1 MINGVLKMVKIVV
14 VTIIILCSMFI
25 TKQDEKVNSLQEQVK
40 EKDIELVRQR
50 EMVKQLNNEIIVYQD
65 LEQLKEELGKYQK
78 GLKN

>member
-14 VTIIILCSMFI
+14 VTIILLCSMFI
-25 TKQDEKVNSLQEQVK
+25 SKQDEKVNSLQEQVK
-40 EKDIELVRQR
+40 EKDMELVRQR

>member
-14 VTIIILCSMFI
+14 VTIILLCSMFI

-50 EMVKQLNNEIIVYQD
+50 ELVKQLNNEIIVYQD
-65 LEQLKEELGKYQK
+65 LKELKEELGKYQK

>member
-1 MINGVLKMVKIVV
+1 MVKIVV

-50 EMVKQLNNEIIVYQD
+50 ELVKQLNNEIIVYQD
-65 LEQLKEELGKYQK
+65 LEKLKEELGKYQK

>member
-1 MINGVLKMVKIVV
+1 MAKIVD

-40 EKDIELVRQR
+40 EKDMELVRQR
-50 EMVKQLNNEIIVYQD
+50 ELVKQLNNEIIVYRD

>member
-1 MINGVLKMVKIVV
+1 MINGVLKMDKIVV

-25 TKQDEKVNSLQEQVK
+25 FKQDERVNSLQNQVK
-40 EKDIELVRQR
+40 EKDMELVRQR
-50 EMVKQLNNEIIVYQD
+50 ELVKQLNNELVVYRD

>member
-1 MINGVLKMVKIVV
+1 MVKIVV

-50 EMVKQLNNEIIVYQD
+50 ELVKQLNNEIIVYQD

>member
-1 MINGVLKMVKIVV
+1 MDKIVV

-25 TKQDEKVNSLQEQVK
+25 FKQDEKVNSLQNELK
-40 EKDIELVRQR
+40 EKDIEIVRQQ
-50 EMVKQLNNEIIVYQD
+50 ELVKQLDNELVVYRD

>member
-1 MINGVLKMVKIVV
+1 MVKIVV

-25 TKQDEKVNSLQEQVK
+25 IKQDEKVNSLQEQVK
-40 EKDIELVRQR
+40 EKDMELVRQR
-50 EMVKQLNNEIIVYQD
+50 ELVKQLNNEIIVYQD

>member
-1 MINGVLKMVKIVV
+1 MVKIVV
-14 VTIIILCSMFI
+14 VTIILLCSVFI

-40 EKDIELVRQR
+40 EKDMELVRQR

>member
-14 VTIIILCSMFI
+14 VTIILLCSMFI
-25 TKQDEKVNSLQEQVK
+25 TKQDEKINSLQEQVK

-65 LEQLKEELGKYQK
+65 LEQLKEELEKYQK

>member
-1 MINGVLKMVKIVV
+1 MINGVLKMDKIVV

-25 TKQDEKVNSLQEQVK
+25 SKQDEKVNSLQEQVK
-40 EKDIELVRQR
+40 EKDMELVRQR
-50 EMVKQLNNEIIVYQD
+50 EMVKQLNNEIIVYKD

>member
-1 MINGVLKMVKIVV
+1 MINGALKMVKIVV

-25 TKQDEKVNSLQEQVK
+25 FKQDERVNSLQEQVK

-50 EMVKQLNNEIIVYQD
+50 ELVKQLNNEIIVYQD

>member
-14 VTIIILCSMFI
+14 VTIILLCSMFI

-50 EMVKQLNNEIIVYQD
+50 ELVKQLNNEIIVYRD

>member
-1 MINGVLKMVKIVV
+1 MVKIVV

-25 TKQDEKVNSLQEQVK
+25 TKQDEKINSLQEQVK

>member
-1 MINGVLKMVKIVV
+1 MINGVLKMAKIVV
-14 VTIIILCSMFI
+14 ITIIILCSMFI

-40 EKDIELVRQR
+40 EKDMELVRQR
-50 EMVKQLNNEIIVYQD
+50 ELVKQLNNEIIVYRD

>member
-1 MINGVLKMVKIVV
+1 MVKIVV

-50 EMVKQLNNEIIVYQD
+50 EMIKQLNNEIIVYQD

>member
-1 MINGVLKMVKIVV
+1 MVKIVV

-25 TKQDEKVNSLQEQVK
+25 SKQDEKVNSLQEQVK

>member
-1 MINGVLKMVKIVV
+1 MVKIVV

-25 TKQDEKVNSLQEQVK
+25 TKQDERINSLQEQVK

-50 EMVKQLNNEIIVYQD
+50 EMVKQLNNEIIVYRD

>member
-1 MINGVLKMVKIVV
+1 MAKIVV
-14 VTIIILCSMFI
+14 ITIIILCSMFI

-40 EKDIELVRQR
+40 EKDMELVRQR
-50 EMVKQLNNEIIVYQD
+50 ELVKQLNNEIIVYRD

>member
-1 MINGVLKMVKIVV
+1 MINGVLKMDKIVV

-50 EMVKQLNNEIIVYQD
+50 ELVKQLNNEIIVYRD

>member
-1 MINGVLKMVKIVV
+1 MVKIVV

-25 TKQDEKVNSLQEQVK
+25 SKQDEKVNSLQEQVK

-50 EMVKQLNNEIIVYQD
+50 ELVKQLNNEIIVYQD

>member
-1 MINGVLKMVKIVV
+1 MDKIVV

-25 TKQDEKVNSLQEQVK
+25 FKQDERVNNLQDQVK

-65 LEQLKEELGKYQK
+65 LEKLKEELGKYQK

>member
-1 MINGVLKMVKIVV
+1 MVKIVV

-25 TKQDEKVNSLQEQVK
+25 TKQDEKINSLQEQVK

-50 EMVKQLNNEIIVYQD
+50 ELVKQLNNEIIVYQD

>member
-1 MINGVLKMVKIVV
+1 MDKIVV

-25 TKQDEKVNSLQEQVK
+25 YKQDERVSSLQNQLK
-40 EKDIELVRQR
+40 EKDIEIVRQQ
-50 EMVKQLNNEIIVYQD
+50 ELVKQLNNELVVYRD

>member
-1 MINGVLKMVKIVV
+1 
-14 VTIIILCSMFI
+14 MFI

-40 EKDIELVRQR
+40 EKDMELVRQR

-65 LEQLKEELGKYQK
+65 LEKLKEELGKYQK

>member
-1 MINGVLKMVKIVV
+1 MIKIVV

-50 EMVKQLNNEIIVYQD
+50 ELVKQLNNEIIVYQD

>member
-25 TKQDEKVNSLQEQVK
+25 SKQDEKVNSLQEQVK

-50 EMVKQLNNEIIVYQD
+50 EMVKQLNNEIIVYRD

>member
-1 MINGVLKMVKIVV
+1 MVKIVV

-50 EMVKQLNNEIIVYQD
+50 ELVKQLNNEIIVYRD

>member
-1 MINGVLKMVKIVV
+1 MDKIVV

-25 TKQDEKVNSLQEQVK
+25 FKQDEKVNSLQNQLK
-40 EKDIELVRQR
+40 EKDIEIVRQQ
-50 EMVKQLNNEIIVYQD
+50 ELVKQLDNELVVYRD